1 MGWQRHVRAR
11 ASATR
16 LPPSKPSPPSPPRP
30 PRPPPPPH
38 TLPAVRDETFFE
50 SCGVADLVATC
61 YGGRNRLVAAEYTR
75 RVAAGGECSFE
86 ELEVL
91 AVDV

>member
-1 MGWQRHVRAR
+1 M
-11 ASATR
+11 
-16 LPPSKPSPPSPPRP
+16 
-30 PRPPPPPH
+30 
-38 TLPAVRDETFFE
+38 RDETFFE